1 MHLTSSNNNLYS
13 DILKALATAKQLGRL
28 EERYANRGKTNLIS
42 KRKATELFG
51 TEIVRRYHDQYGIP
65 DATGTKANSTRQYS
79 FTLLNELVEAEK
91 IEEGIVRFEVEVR
104 TRQKYATK
112 DTIQEWIEN
121 DGGRE
126 WIAKGLPLTNRCLK
140 PKADL

>member
-1 MHLTSSNNNLYS
+1 MQSDRLYS
-13 DILKALATAKQLGRL
+13 DIIQALATAKQLGRM

-42 KRKATELFG
+42 ERKATELFG
-51 TEIVRRYHDQYGIP
+51 SEIVRRYQEQYGCP
-65 DATGTKANSTRQYS
+65 ERTGNKANSKRLYSLTR
-79 FTLLNELVEAEK
+79 LNELVEAEK
-91 IEEGIVRFEVEVR
+91 IEEAIVRFEVKVR

-126 WIAKGLPLTNRCLK
+126 WVAKGLPLPNRCLK
-140 PKADL
+140 PKVDL

>member
-1 MHLTSSNNNLYS
+1 MFIESTQNNLYS
-13 DILKALATAKQLGRL
+13 DILNALAIAKQLGRM

-51 TEIVRRYHDQYGIP
+51 AEIVKRYHEQYGIP
-65 DATGTKANSTRQYS
+65 GATGTKANSTRQYS
-79 FTLLNELVEAEK
+79 FTILNELVEAEK
-91 IEEGIVRFEVEVR
+91 IEEGVVKFEIEVR
-104 TRQKYATK
+104 RRQKYATK

-126 WIAKGLPLTNRCLK
+126 WVAKGLPLPNRCLT
-140 PKADL
+140 PKAEL